1 MAKIVNRPFRGGS
14 PRTLM
19 RGKTEKAKNFKKTF
33 KIFIKYL
40 KPYRLK
46 LILVLLFALAATAF
60 TIASPKI
67 LGQMTDVIVRGLL
80 NHNKIDFVQITKIGL
95 GLICLYAASALFS
108 YLQSWI
114 MSKISQKITYSFYL
128 IYPSSN
134 NLS

>member
-80 NHNKIDFVQITKIGL
+80 NHNKELPSLLNL
-95 GLICLYAASALFS
+95 GFLFF
-108 YLQSWI
+108 I
-114 MSKISQKITYSFYL
+114 FYL
-128 IYPSSN
+128 RTFNKNKNIRNPQQIY
-134 NLS
+134 